1 MHAIA
6 KNIRISS
13 KKANLVAGLVRRKDV
28 QDALD
33 TLKFTQKKAAPLI
46 AKVIAS
52 AAANAKDKM
61 SQDISNLKIK
71 EIIINEGF
79 TLKRSVPISRG
90 RTHPIRKRTAHIK
103 VYLETKADTQRSE
116 ASNEA
121 KAEDKKKPVPKTE
134 EPKSEPTKTTK

>member
-28 QDALD
+28 QEALD
-33 TLKFTQKKAAPLI
+33 ILKFTPKKAAPLI
-46 AKVIAS
+46 YKVIAS

-71 EIIINEGF
+71 EIVINEGF

-90 RTHPIRKRTAHIK
+90 RTHPLRKRTSHIK
-103 VYLETKADTQRSE
+103 VYLETKAADTE
-116 ASNEA
+116 AKEKVSPSKPEANEA
-121 KAEDKKKPVPKTE
+121 
-134 EPKSEPTKTTK
+134 PKSEPTKTTK